1 MVLFFRD
8 STELRAH
15 FEAGSG
21 TKGVDKDTD
30 EAEEDYAPADPRG
43 SEAQVAC
50 GWSRPV
56 SAVAQEAQPQ
66 QLHQQHLSL
75 QLSKLRQET
84 NRWAGV
90 GQ

>member
-15 FEAGSG
+15 FEAVSG

-43 SEAQVAC
+43 SEAQAAC